1 VRLPWFSP
9 GSCSDAGIANA
20 AGLDRN
26 RREHMDMELTE
37 LKKEFLQEAEAK
49 VVDIRARM
57 EGVDGSPPSEDIEK
71 MIDLA
76 HQLKGAGGSY
86 GYSDISRYAADLED
100 HLESLKGGGSPALA
114 ESIDRELGTLAEKIR
129 NYSDELG

>member
-1 VRLPWFSP
+1 
-9 GSCSDAGIANA
+9 
-20 AGLDRN
+20 
-26 RREHMDMELTE
+26 MDMELTE

-57 EGVDGSPPSEDIEK
+57 QPAEGELPNEDIER

-86 GYSDISRYAADLED
+86 GYADISRYAADLED
-100 HLESLKGGGSPALA
+100 HLESLRDGGSPALS
-114 ESIDRELGTLAEKIR
+114 ENIDRELGMLAEKIR